1 MPYSKMTPL
10 QRRAMKAGHRVRL
23 KRGAKYRRG
32 PYSSARPYYRR
43 ARHKARPQLSL
54 GYKGV
59 PNTYRFVRETLPEI
73 IDLRSE
79 ATTGGQVAVL
89 NTSNFQ
95 MNQLINFQNEFG
107 PLFESYKIDKIVTE
121 LRPMWNTTAVDA
133 DATATVATPA
143 MLVTRVNTKWNST
156 PISLPATDALIRQFL
171 AQIQKKSESTY
182 SQRRPL
188 RITTTNPRTFKLT
201 LEEDS
206 TTGTPAVSTEPAPW
220 LNCETEN
227 NIKFAHNALVFFQK
241 MDQSSIQGGVYQY
254 RLVHKVHFRVSNVG

>member
-1 MPYSKMTPL
+1 MPSRKLALTPL
-10 QRRAMKAGHRVRL
+10 QKRAL
-23 KRGAKYRRG
+23 KRGMAVLARRRK
-32 PYSSARPYYRR
+32 RPRY
-43 ARHKARPQLSL
+43 KARPKLSL
-54 GYKGV
+54 GYKGI

-79 ATTGGQVAVL
+79 ATTGGAVAVL

-121 LRPMWNTTAVDA
+121 LRPMWNTTAQDVEG
-133 DATATVATPA
+133 TGTVAAPA

-156 PISLPATDALIRQFL
+156 PISLPATDTLIRQFL
-171 AQIQKKSESTY
+171 AQIQKKTESTY

-188 RITTTNPRTFKLT
+188 TLTTSNPRCFRLI

-206 TTGTPAVSTEPAPW
+206 TTGTPAVASEKAPW

-241 MDQSSIQGGVYQY
+241 MDQSAIQGGVYQY